1 MTWSGQL
8 IRSEEDIREGVEALK
23 NSCKF
28 ARKMHRVTGDP
39 PLRRRNGGFKGL
51 ARIVVGQQLS
61 IASADA
67 IWKRLEAKVKPFSY
81 PQLAKFRDEDL
92 KTLGLSGSKIRTL
105 RAIAAAIESKELSF
119 RKLASAHEDTVIDDL
134 VAIKGI
140 GPWTA
145 NIYTMFCLGRADS
158 WAAGDLA
165 LQYATQD
172 LMVLKEKPSSG
183 ELEDIAERWRP
194 WRGVAA
200 RMLWSYYREV
210 RNLKQGTPV

>member
-1 MTWSGQL
+1 MAWSGQL
-8 IRSEEDIREGVEALK
+8 IRSEDDIREGVEALK
-23 NSCKF
+23 KCCKF

-67 IWKRLEAKVKPFSY
+67 IWKRLEAEVKPFSSR
-81 PQLAKFRDEDL
+81 QLAGFKDEEL
-92 KTLGLSGSKIRTL
+92 KVLGLSGSKIRTL
-105 RAIAAAIESKELSF
+105 RAIAEATENKELIF
-119 RKLASAHEDTVIDDL
+119 RKLASAHEDVVMDDL

-172 LMVLKEKPSSG
+172 LMALAEKPSAD

-200 RMLWSYYREV
+200 RMLWSYYRKV
-210 RNLKQGTPV
+210 RNLKQGSPV